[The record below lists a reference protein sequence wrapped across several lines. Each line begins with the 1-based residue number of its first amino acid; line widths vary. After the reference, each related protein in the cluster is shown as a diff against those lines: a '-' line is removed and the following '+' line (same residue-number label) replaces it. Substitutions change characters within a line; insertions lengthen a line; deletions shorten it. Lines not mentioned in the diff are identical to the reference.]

1 MNIKNRRVFRLTGLA
16 VISTTASLAFAQSA
30 IIPAS
35 GTSYPAGV
43 VSQPASASQCMG
55 CHGPGGISQNPDW
68 PNLAGQKAEYLAS
81 QMNAFHS
88 GARKNGMMQVVTKD
102 LTGEEVKSLANYF
115 STRPS
120 AASGPGLAKAPPQV
134 ATCVACHGARGVS
147 SNPQWPNLAG
157 QKASYLLKQL
167 QAFKSG
173 TRENSVM
180 RGIAS
185 TLSDADMKALAHY
198 YSAFDPKDY

>member
-1 MNIKNRRVFRLTGLA
+1 
-16 VISTTASLAFAQSA
+16 
-30 IIPAS
+30 
-35 GTSYPAGV
+35 
-43 VSQPASASQCMG
+43 MG

-68 PNLAGQKAEYLAS
+68 PNLAGQKAEYLES

-120 AASGPGLAKAPPQV
+120 AASGPGLATAPPQV